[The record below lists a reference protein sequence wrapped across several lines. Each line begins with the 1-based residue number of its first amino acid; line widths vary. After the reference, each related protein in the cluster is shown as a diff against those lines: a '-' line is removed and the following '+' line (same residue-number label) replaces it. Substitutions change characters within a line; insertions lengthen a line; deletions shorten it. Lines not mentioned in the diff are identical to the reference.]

1 MSWFMIPAKY
11 YKSINIS
18 NPFIPAVFLKH
29 STVFFSFSFYYSPV
43 ITLMLKKDRG
53 LRKELSG
60 CTMELLPF
68 VKSVLDGQSFRFD
81 ERHINRIKLCLE
93 NIKAKASN
101 GLQKEIEHVVKELE
115 ENRVFKQ
122 TELNRNAMN
131 KF

>member
-1 MSWFMIPAKY
+1 MIPAKY

-18 NPFIPAVFLKH
+18 NPFIPAAFLKL
-29 STVFFSFSFYYSPV
+29 STVFFSFSFYYSPE
-43 ITLMLKKDRG
+43 ISLLLKKDRG
-53 LRKELSG
+53 LRKELRG
-60 CTMELLPF
+60 CTMELFPF

-81 ERHINRIKLCLE
+81 EKHINCIKLFLE

-115 ENRVFKQ
+115 ENRIFKQ
-122 TELNRNAMN
+122 IELNRNVMN